1 MVRPRPRQ
9 VRRSFDRS
17 AADFAAGD
25 FLHAEIRR
33 RMLEQLQWVRLEPG
47 LIIDAGC
54 GRGDA
59 RAELKRRFP
68 GARVLGLDSS
78 PGMLRLGQG
87 RRVCGD
93 LQQMPLADGCAQLVF
108 SNLALHWCPA
118 IGAVLAE
125 FLRVL
130 GSPGLLF
137 FSLFGPDTLKELRA
151 ARRSAGFDDQ
161 PETLL
166 DMHHLGDALL
176 RAGFADPVMSAE
188 RFSVRYAAFSPLEED
203 LRRMGASRAM
213 MPAGAGLARRGRRRV
228 VAEAFDAGRDA
239 EGTVPV
245 SVEVVYGQ
253 AWTAPPRGATGSA
266 EVPLERVSVRRTGT
280 PP

>member
-1 MVRPRPRQ
+1 MARPRPCR
-9 VRRSFDRS
+9 VRRSFDRA
-17 AADFAAGD
+17 AADFARAD

-33 RMLEQLQWVRLEPG
+33 RMLEQLQWVRLDPG
-47 LIIDAGC
+47 LIIDGGC

-59 RAELKRRFP
+59 RAGLKRRFP

-78 PGMLRLGQG
+78 GNMLRLGGG

-93 LQQMPLADGCAQLVF
+93 LQQIPLADGCAQLVF
-108 SNLALHWCPA
+108 SNLVLHWCPA
-118 IGAVLAE
+118 MGAALAE

-130 GSPGLLF
+130 DSPGLLF

-188 RFSVRYAAFSPLEED
+188 RFAVRYPDFPSLEED
-203 LRRMGASRAM
+203 LRRLGASRAM
-213 MPAGAGLARRGRRRV
+213 MPEGAGLARRGRRRV

-239 EGTVPV
+239 QGTIPV
-245 SVEVVYGQ
+245 SIEVVYGQ
-253 AWTAPPRGATGSA
+253 AWKAPPRGSTEPA
-266 EVPLERVSVRRTGT
+266 EVPLERVSVRKTGT

>member
-1 MVRPRPRQ
+1 M
-9 VRRSFDRS
+9 RRSFDR
-17 AADFAAGD
+17 AVEDFARGD

-33 RMLEQLQWVRLEPG
+33 RMLEQLQWVRLDPV

-68 GARVLGLDSS
+68 GGRVLGLDSS
-78 PGMLRLGQG
+78 SNMLRLGEG

-93 LQQMPLADGCAQLVF
+93 LQQIPLADGCAQLLF

-118 IGAVLAE
+118 IGAALAE

-130 GSPGLLF
+130 DSPGLLF

-151 ARRSAGFDDQ
+151 ARRRAGFDDQ

-188 RFSVRYAAFSPLEED
+188 RFSVPYPNFSSLEED

-213 MPAGAGLARRGRRRV
+213 MPEAAGLARRDRRRV
-228 VAEAFDAGRDA
+228 VAEAFDAMRDDQG
-239 EGTVPV
+239 EIPV
-245 SVEVVYGQ
+245 SIEVVYGQ
-253 AWTAPPRGATGSA
+253 AWTAPPRQAREPA
-266 EVPLERVSVRRTGT
+266 EVPLERVSLRRKAT

>member
-1 MVRPRPRQ
+1 
-9 VRRSFDRS
+9 VRRAFDS
-17 AADFAAGD
+17 AAEDFALGD
-25 FLHAEIRR
+25 FLHAVIRR
-33 RMLEQLQWVRLEPG
+33 RMLEQLQWVRLDPG

-59 RAELKRRFP
+59 RAELKRCFP

-78 PGMLRLGQG
+78 SAMLRPGEG
-87 RRVCGD
+87 WRVCGD

-118 IGAVLAE
+118 MGAALAE

-130 GSPGLLF
+130 RSPGLLF

-188 RFSVRYAAFSPLEED
+188 RFTVRYPDFPSLEKD
-203 LRRMGASRAM
+203 LRCMGASRAM
-213 MPAGAGLARRGRRRV
+213 MPKGAGLARRDRRLLA
-228 VAEAFDAGRDA
+228 AEAFEAGRDA
-239 EGTVPV
+239 KGAIPV

-253 AWTAPPRGATGSA
+253 AWTAPKRDARASA
-266 EVPLERVSVRRTGT
+266 EAPLEFGGPGVRKTGT